1 MLRIPDHIAALSP
14 YVPGKPVDELERE
27 LGIKNSIKLASN
39 ENPLG
44 PSPLAVQALGK
55 EVMHGLNRYPDGGAF
70 YLRTALGKHLGVAPE
85 CVILGNGSNE
95 LLDIAVKTF
104 MQPGDEAVMAW
115 PSFVV
120 YPMAVQAQG
129 CTGVR
134 VPLVDLRHDLQAMAD
149 AITDKTRIVFI
160 ANPNNPTGTINSAR
174 EFDAFMK
181 RVPEGVLVVVDEAYF
196 EYVDAPDYADSML
209 HFRDGRDILILRTF
223 SKAYGL
229 AGLRIGYGVSRPEV
243 LAAMNRIREP
253 FNTSTPAQ
261 AAALAALDDRGHL
274 DKSRKANAEG
284 RAFLA
289 GELKDLGLA
298 PAPTQAN
305 FVFIPLGAGRDA
317 GEMYN
322 ALLRQGVIVRP
333 MGPEALR
340 VTIGTMAENRAFI
353 AALKK
358 IL

>member
-1 MLRIPDHIAALSP
+1 
-14 YVPGKPVDELERE
+14 VDELERE

-55 EVMHGLNRYPDGGAF
+55 EVMNGLNRYPDGGAF
-70 YLRTALGKHLGVAPE
+70 YLRTALGKHLGVAPD

-261 AAALAALDDRGHL
+261 AAALAALDDSDHL
-274 DKSRKANAEG
+274 DKSRKTNAEG

-289 GELKDLGLA
+289 GELTDLGLA

-305 FVFIPLGAGRDA
+305 FVFIPLGGGRDA

-340 VTIGTMAENRAFI
+340 VTIGTMAENKAFI
-353 AALKK
+353 TALKK

>member
-1 MLRIPDHIAALSP
+1 
-14 YVPGKPVDELERE
+14 
-27 LGIKNSIKLASN
+27 
-39 ENPLG
+39 
-44 PSPLAVQALGK
+44 
-55 EVMHGLNRYPDGGAF
+55 
-70 YLRTALGKHLGVAPE
+70 
-85 CVILGNGSNE
+85 
-95 LLDIAVKTF
+95 
-104 MQPGDEAVMAW
+104 
-115 PSFVV
+115 
-120 YPMAVQAQG
+120 
-129 CTGVR
+129 
-134 VPLVDLRHDLQAMAD
+134 VDLRHDLQAMAD

-261 AAALAALDDRGHL
+261 AAALAALDDSDHL
-274 DKSRKANAEG
+274 DKSRKTNAEG

-289 GELKDLGLA
+289 GELTDLGLA

-305 FVFIPLGAGRDA
+305 FVFIPLGGGRDA

-340 VTIGTMAENRAFI
+340 VTIGTMAENKAFI
-353 AALKK
+353 TALKK